1 MAGWSNLEQLRIESL
16 DMESGHALH
25 RNTPKLAVVDP
36 RGLAVASV
44 AYYRKTSADV
54 SPEPRVTRETFDV
67 AGRSVASWDARLG
80 SGDTPIASLTIVPAL
95 SGKPLLTVSV
105 DAGRRLALQDE
116 AGQVRQNW
124 DGIGNSTCV
133 DYDLMGRPLIVEQA
147 SVNAA
152 SQCVERL
159 YYGAAEPDVSDRNL
173 CGRLIRHADTAGM
186 REVHDYSLQGE
197 PLTES
202 RRFLAELD
210 HPGWPVAENQQNAL
224 LEQGDDKTYRTH
236 WHYGASGELLEQ
248 IDAAGHSRRHAYTV
262 SGQLQS
268 TWLKVAGKSE
278 QLLVSDIAYNAFG
291 QVERE
296 TADNG
301 VSRSSVYDPAD
312 GRLRQLLAI
321 KGERC
326 LQDLRY
332 DYDAV
337 GNILCMADQSQ
348 PVSWFANQRIDPINR
363 YGYDSLYQLISA
375 TGREVASAING
386 PALPELIE
394 PPDPARL
401 QNYSQSWCYDA
412 GGNLLEQRHSNKPTH
427 FMVIDTGS
435 NRGLTR
441 VEGQVPDFDARF
453 DGNGNLKFLTPG
465 QPMRWTASNELRE
478 VVLMS
483 RAEGRSDSERYI
495 YDGAGMRVRKVRN
508 ALASSVSRIAEV
520 RYLPGL
526 EIRTEGADSP
536 GEVLQVLN
544 VQAGRSNVR
553 LLHWVHGQPD
563 EIEDDQ
569 LRYCLDDHL
578 GSCTLELDGQGSLIS
593 YEGYHPY
600 GGTAWWM
607 GRTQVEAKY
616 KFVRYSGKERD
627 ATGLYYYGF
636 RYYAPWLQRWIN
648 PDPAGA
654 IDGLNFFCMV
664 GGNPASNR
672 DFMGLYRGSED
683 LPGLKGIKIYG
694 RGRNGFTT
702 QQLLNID
709 KALLYASEMAAEAV
723 EVLNSRDS
731 SKFDWI
737 ADKVFHG
744 SVHGKEL
751 IAYIEGVQSVAL
763 SYMEHGPRGD
773 QLALIGQPKKSEILG
788 MTLKSDEHKR
798 IFLTRS
804 ALEGAKMSDTVTLA
818 LTFLHEIT
826 HLEYNTHDLYY
837 YKVPGSKASVEQY
850 WESLNSQVF
859 SLMRPSKLDEQFVKN
874 IEALSPRELNSAFG
888 VSELGRIKSK
898 FLDYKAQALKVN
910 ADSLPVAVALYALPR
925 LEQRLVKSA
934 KVRPSHGRYEPTPDY
949 D

>member
-1 MAGWSNLEQLRIESL
+1 
-16 DMESGHALH
+16 MEPGHALH

-44 AYYRKTSADV
+44 AYYRKTSADA

-67 AGRSVASWDARLG
+67 AGRSVANWDARLG
-80 SGDTPIASLTIVPAL
+80 SGSTPIASLTIVPAL
-95 SGKPLLTVSV
+95 SGKPVLTVSV
-105 DAGRRLALQDE
+105 DAGWRLALQDE

-124 DGIGNSTCV
+124 DGAGNTTWF

-159 YYGAAEPDVSDRNL
+159 YYGAAEPDVSDRNQ
-173 CGRLIRHADTAGM
+173 CGRLIRHADAAGR
-186 REVHDYSLQGE
+186 REVHDFSLQGE

-202 RRFLAELD
+202 RCFLAELD

-224 LEQGDDKTYRTH
+224 LEQGEDKTYRTH
-236 WHYGASGELLEQ
+236 WHYGASGEMLEQ
-248 IDAAGHSRRHAYTV
+248 IDAAGHSRRYAYTV

-296 TADNG
+296 TAGNG
-301 VSRSSVYDPAD
+301 VSCSSVYDPAD

-326 LQDLRY
+326 LQDFRY
-332 DYDAV
+332 DYDAM
-337 GNILCMADQSQ
+337 GNILCMDDQSQ
-348 PVSWFANQRIDPINR
+348 PVSWFANQRVDPINR

-386 PALPELIE
+386 PARPELIE

-441 VEGQVPDFDARF
+441 VEGQVPDFDAGF

-465 QPMRWTASNELRE
+465 QLMRWTARNELRE
-478 VVLMS
+478 VVLVS
-483 RAEGRSDSERYI
+483 RPEGRGDSERYI

-508 ALASSVSRIAEV
+508 ALASSVSRIADV

-526 EIRTEGADSP
+526 EIRTDGADSP

-563 EIEDDQ
+563 DQ
-569 LRYCLDDHL
+569 LRYSLDDHL
-578 GSCTLELDGQGSLIS
+578 GSSTLELDGRGDLIS
-593 YEGYHPY
+593 YEGYYPY

-607 GRTQVEAKY
+607 GRSKVEVKY
-616 KFVRYSGKERD
+616 KFLRYSGKELD

-636 RYYAPWLQRWIN
+636 RYYAPWLGRWLT
-648 PDPAGA
+648 PDPAWA
-654 IDGLNFFCMV
+654 IDGLNFYRMARN
-664 GGNPASNR
+664 NPVTHR
-672 DFMGLYRGSED
+672 DEFGLYSGKGDAFERYVED
-683 LPGLKGIKIYG
+683 DGYTIVA
-694 RGRNGFTT
+694 RGRYKLSSRENAHVER
-702 QQLLNID
+702 
-709 KALLYASEMAAEAV
+709 ALGVAQTVVIEAIQELKSGLAMDSRLDDVYGPGVGEKFKPTLIAWFETLKDEMISYRSGSKKDQFV
-723 EVLNSRDS
+723 FLNSAKKD
-731 SKFDWI
+731 
-737 ADKVFHG
+737 
-744 SVHGKEL
+744 
-751 IAYIEGVQSVAL
+751 VAFV
-763 SYMEHGPRGD
+763 YKMDPE
-773 QLALIGQPKKSEILG
+773 
-788 MTLKSDEHKR
+788 KR
-798 IFLTRS
+798 IFINGQAGSDDRS
-804 ALEGAKMSDTVTLA
+804 LVGLVQILIHEVSHLA
-818 LTFLHEIT
+818 L
-826 HLEYNTHDLYY
+826 NTHDFFYY
-837 YKVPGSKASVEQY
+837 ERTFSDKIPDLVKDLKSRVEIAGKGLQGTDRVMVSNLLSGY
-850 WESLNSQVF
+850 HEKKISDDELIGMFGTNNLNQINNDILVN
-859 SLMRPSKLDEQFVKN
+859 P
-874 IEALSPRELNSAFG
+874 
-888 VSELGRIKSK
+888 
-898 FLDYKAQALKVN
+898 DYRSQALIYN
-910 ADSLPVAVALYALPR
+910 ADSLAFAALYIGTSALGR
-925 LEQRLVKSA
+925 FLNRTKSPA
-934 KVRPSHGRYEPTPDY
+934 RSPVPEY
-949 D
+949 